1 MLVRVVQACHLAISP
16 RPPSSGDQG
25 HAFHRDLERP
35 RPTGNVFQNSDQ
47 RHPMNA
53 IRWRAG
59 TPEWDTSAM
68 STEALEA
75 IWRAVRT
82 IPRGQVATYGAVA
95 RLAGLP
101 GRARLVGHALK
112 VAPAKL
118 RLPWYRVVGSGP
130 RIAFPKNTRQHAEQS
145 RRLRAEG
152 VTVTEGRIKRRNA
165 GNLDEMLWKPR

>member
-1 MLVRVVQACHLAISP
+1 
-16 RPPSSGDQG
+16 
-25 HAFHRDLERP
+25 
-35 RPTGNVFQNSDQ
+35 
-47 RHPMNA
+47 
-53 IRWRAG
+53 
-59 TPEWDTSAM
+59 M

-82 IPRGQVATYGAVA
+82 IPRGQVATYGTVA

-118 RLPWYRVVGSGP
+118 RLPWHRVVGAGP
-130 RIAFPKNTRQHAEQS
+130 RIAFPGNTRQHAEQS

-152 VTVTEGRIKRRNA
+152 VAVRSGRITRRSA
-165 GNLDEMLWKPR
+165 GNLDEFLWKPR

>member
-1 MLVRVVQACHLAISP
+1 
-16 RPPSSGDQG
+16 
-25 HAFHRDLERP
+25 
-35 RPTGNVFQNSDQ
+35 
-47 RHPMNA
+47 
-53 IRWRAG
+53 
-59 TPEWDTSAM
+59 M

-118 RLPWYRVVGSGP
+118 RLPWFRVVGAGP
-130 RIAFPKNTRQHAEQS
+130 RIAFPKSTREHAEQS

-152 VTVTEGRIKRRNA
+152 VTVTGGRIARRTA
-165 GNLDEMLWKPR
+165 ADLDETLWKPQ